1 MVTIIFIDEAFSL
14 HAKLPE
20 EAERALKSNKTVV
33 FVYVGDS
40 CQILPVIEH
49 GTPQDIIGAT
59 LTSSPIWLKTEVFFL
74 TENKRLTQLSGSI
87 TSESSPEDRNFAK
100 GQADYARM
108 ILQIGDSSSKADN
121 ETIFS
126 MMESTT
132 GPSVTN
138 IFGLT
143 SVQYF
148 LASDSLAALDWLH
161 PKVGDTIPS
170 MRNDTAL
177 KNRAILAIKNS
188 RVDFWNTTMQDMNPN
203 DSVQLKSFDYFT
215 DVDDPNGHLASML
228 TEHVLNEYTN
238 SQVPNHIIT
247 LKIDDICFIMRPLK
261 ASGLASNTRVRIHDI
276 KQKVIT
282 VKVLDSDNPNHL
294 VFVPRMRFN
303 CCLKYTSS
311 YNMTRVQFPL
321 KLCYGMTVDKSQGQS
336 FEDVL
341 LDFTD
346 ESFSHGQTY
355 VGFSRARNYKNV
367 RIIVQDD
374 KVMELPYRTEAGD
387 ISFKKAPLVSC
398 TTYPSVI
405 QKPL

>member
-1 MVTIIFIDEAFSL
+1 MII
-14 HAKLPE
+14 
-20 EAERALKSNKTVV
+20 
-33 FVYVGDS
+33 
-40 CQILPVIEH
+40 
-49 GTPQDIIGAT
+49 
-59 LTSSPIWLKTEVFFL
+59 
-74 TENKRLTQLSGSI
+74 
-87 TSESSPEDRNFAK
+87 
-100 GQADYARM
+100 
-108 ILQIGDSSSKADN
+108 SSSHTKAEKPLTGTAGKPIN
-121 ETIFS
+121 GSPSTERPRTIS
-126 MMESTT
+126 ST
-132 GPSVTN
+132 
-138 IFGLT
+138 
-143 SVQYF
+143 YK
-148 LASDSLAALDWLH
+148 WLH
-161 PKVGDTIPS
+161 PKVGNYIPS
-170 MRNDTAL
+170 MRNDNAL

-238 SQVPNHIIT
+238 SQVPNHTLT
-247 LKIDDICFIMRPLK
+247 LKVDDICFIMRPLK

-276 KQKVIT
+276 KHKVIT
-282 VKVLDSDNPNHL
+282 VKILDSDNPNHF

-303 CCLKYTSS
+303 FCLKYTSA

-374 KVMELPYRTEAGD
+374 KVMDLPYRTDTGD
-387 ISFKKAPLVSC
+387 ITFKKAPLVSC